1 MSDIVMELHGV
12 PVLVCAA
19 AGPKLADEAAARDL
33 IGEAMYAG
41 VQWVSVPV
49 ERVAEDFFL
58 LRTGLAGEI
67 AQKFVNYRLRL
78 AIVGDISH
86 HVASSTALRDF
97 VFETNRGRQLWFVT
111 TQEEFAERLRPRASG
126 PAPAPGGDGGG
137 RAEERHE

>member
-1 MSDIVMELHGV
+1 MPDIVMELHGM

-19 AGPKLADEAAARDL
+19 EGPKLADEAAALDL

-41 VQWVSVPV
+41 AQWVSVPV

-67 AQKFVNYRLRL
+67 AQKFVNYRLCL
-78 AIVGDISH
+78 TIVGDISH

-111 TQEEFAERLRPRASG
+111 TPDEFAERLRPRTSG
-126 PAPAPGGDGGG
+126 PTSQPRPEAGASADSG
-137 RAEERHE
+137 A